1 MAVFNVAGSTQLL
14 TALSNARAGDTI
26 SLSSGNYGAL
36 KLNELVRSL
45 PSSGEVTITSANSK
59 KPAVFTSLDLDNVT
73 NLTFDGVKFDAVAGS
88 AGGFNPFSAEK
99 VDGLTIRNSVFDG
112 HLVNGVGTEQGFW
125 AKNSSNV
132 TFENNG
138 ASTSTMVRVSIRSP
152 VFGRPATNS
161 PHILRCDPP
170 RTDHQRA
177 HREQSLPRHDK
188 RQGGSPRHHP
198 VLNGRRHDTLQERC
212 DPRQHHHARRRAG
225 EDPGDLHGQLRC
237 KEWRRR
243 RHVLPGLRHRGQR
256 HLHQPPAPAS
266 TSRR

>member
-36 KLNELVRSL
+36 KLNGLVQKFAKYA
-45 PSSGEVTITSANSK
+45 GEVTITSADSK

-132 TFENNG
+132 TFENNEVFNFYL
-138 ASTSTMVRVSIRSP
+138 VRVSTRSP
-152 VFGRPATNS
+152 VFGRPATNFTTYPS
-161 PHILRCDPP
+161 MRPATRRSSTGSS
-170 RTDHQRA
+170 RTI
-177 HREQSLPRHDK
+177 
-188 RQGGSPRHHP
+188 
-198 VLNGRRHDTLQERC
+198 
-212 DPRQHHHARRRAG
+212 
-225 EDPGDLHGQLRC
+225 
-237 KEWRRR
+237 
-243 RHVLPGLRHRGQR
+243 
-256 HLHQPPAPAS
+256 AS
-266 TSRR
+266 AT